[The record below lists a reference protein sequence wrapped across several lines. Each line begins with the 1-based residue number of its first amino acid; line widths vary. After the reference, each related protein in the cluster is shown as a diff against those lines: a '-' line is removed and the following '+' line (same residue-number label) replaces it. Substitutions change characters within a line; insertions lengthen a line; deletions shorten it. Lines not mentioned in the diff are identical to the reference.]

1 MEITNL
7 LLTLIAGLLTVI
19 GFFIVQF
26 YSQVQ
31 RLIRDFH
38 EAIRVQTEHHLRIEH
53 LEEHLNHKA
62 RRS

>member
-1 MEITNL
+1 MTNIL
-7 LLTLIAGLLTVI
+7 LALIAGLLSVI
-19 GFFIVQF
+19 GFFVVQF
-26 YSQVQ
+26 YTQVQ

-53 LEEHLNHKA
+53 LEEQINHKT

>member
-1 MEITNL
+1 
-7 LLTLIAGLLTVI
+7 
-19 GFFIVQF
+19 
-26 YSQVQ
+26 VQ